1 MAKQSKSLGKV
12 PVAKNAEGAKFTDT
26 KPAATNPTKEQ
37 FAPTPAA
44 PYRQRFR
51 MAGGC

>member
-12 PVAKNAEGAKFTDT
+12 PVPKGAEGTKFKDT
-26 KPAATNPTKEQ
+26 KPATTSPQKEQ
-37 FAPTPAA
+37 FEPTPAA